1 MYGDSDLNT
10 QRDQTLVPRKTQ
22 TLAPG
27 VKPVLSDSGL
37 NWHPLTKA
45 TGLGPVSYAAA

>member
-10 QRDQTLVPRKTQ
+10 QRDK

-27 VKPVLSDSGL
+27 GKPVLSDLGL